1 MEPEP
6 GDELV
11 IDGDEKGRGARVG
24 TILALRG
31 GNGHPVY
38 LVHWVTGDYDA
49 LVSPWPGVY
58 VRHREHQ
65 CEPASRLDRDR
76 GSGLAAS

>member
-11 IDGDEKGRGARVG
+11 VEPDETGRGGRVG
-24 TILALRG
+24 TILAVRG
-31 GNGHPVY
+31 TAGHSTF

-49 LVSPWPGVY
+49 LVSPWQGVH
-58 VRHREHQ
+58 VRHREH
-65 CEPASRLDRDR
+65 PHGPSANGADAN
-76 GSGLAAS
+76 GGAA